1 MNNKLGDS
9 KVKKD
14 TMNHPV
20 EQKMLELGVER
31 QLIANYRYRHQI
43 PAKVIVML
51 MGGGLTLDKINEYL
65 KYVRLTATKRSR
77 SKG

>member
-1 MNNKLGDS
+1 MNNNLGDN

-14 TMNHPV
+14 TMDHPV

-51 MGGGLTLDKINEYL
+51 MGAGLTIENINEYL
-65 KYVRLTATKRSR
+65 KYVKLTATKRSR
-77 SKG
+77 AKG